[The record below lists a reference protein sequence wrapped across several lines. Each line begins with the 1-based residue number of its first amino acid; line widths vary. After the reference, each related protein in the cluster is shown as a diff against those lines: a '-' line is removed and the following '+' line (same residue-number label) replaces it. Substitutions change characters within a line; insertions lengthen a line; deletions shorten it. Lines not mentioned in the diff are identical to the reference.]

1 MIQDNRLIAQDKLMG
16 VIVIS
21 RLLKEA
27 IKLKN
32 YQNLDQNYQ
41 QFVKIDKNI

>member
-1 MIQDNRLIAQDKLMG
+1 MIQDNRLKVLDKLMG

-41 QFVKIDKNI
+41 QFVKID

>member
-1 MIQDNRLIAQDKLMG
+1 MG

-21 RLLKEA
+21 RLLKEV

-41 QFVKIDKNI
+41 QFEKIDNNIL

>member
-1 MIQDNRLIAQDKLMG
+1 MIQDNRLIAQDKLMV

>member
-1 MIQDNRLIAQDKLMG
+1 MG
-16 VIVIS
+16 VKVIS
-21 RLLKEA
+21 RPLKEA

-41 QFVKIDKNI
+41 QFVKIDKNIL